1 MTSLLEGEEGR
12 GGLVRLEEVGVFSY
26 LWVKPFERNAVV
38 LYQNNSL
45 HLTWFLSSPENQ
57 KLNV

>member
-12 GGLVRLEEVGVFSY
+12 AGLVFLEEVGVFGY
-26 LWVKPFERNAVV
+26 LWLSLLKETKQYYTRVT
-38 LYQNNSL
+38 QNK
-45 HLTWFLSSPENQ
+45 